1 MLKKV
6 TLYAQPH
13 IRDYLHLGIDRS
25 CSMFNINRMIALLE
39 YIILF
44 YSMQIFNCY
53 KDPQAIH
60 ATYYA
65 GMLLSTYYAKNYA
78 VIISRLG
85 LSKSPPDSYEMDL
98 KSTNVAN
105 YID

>member
-1 MLKKV
+1 
-6 TLYAQPH
+6 
-13 IRDYLHLGIDRS
+13 
-25 CSMFNINRMIALLE
+25 MFNINRMIALLE

-65 GMLLSTYYAKNYA
+65 GMLLSIYYAKNYA
-78 VIISRLG
+78 DIISLG

-98 KSTNVAN
+98 KSTKVAN